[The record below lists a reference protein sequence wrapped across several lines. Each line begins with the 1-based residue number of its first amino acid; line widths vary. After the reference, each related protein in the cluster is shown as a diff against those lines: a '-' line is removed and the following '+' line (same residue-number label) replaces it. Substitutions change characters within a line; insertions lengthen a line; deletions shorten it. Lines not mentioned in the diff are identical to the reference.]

1 MVRLPEIELDDRGF
15 QELVSEAR
23 TRITQRCPEWTEH
36 NVSDPGITLIELFA
50 WMTEMTTY
58 RLNRVPDKIY
68 VRLLELLGVPLRPPT
83 PARAN
88 VRFTLAAA
96 PTEPMTIS
104 AGETEVGTVR
114 TAYDESVVF
123 EAVESRTIEPL
134 SPAAYVTHRDGQVR
148 DVPVDVG
155 VARPVGADRAAF
167 SAVPQPGDAIHLGF
181 DESLSKLLLRVE
193 VDADPARGAGID
205 PRRPPLRWEMGTGE
219 RPTGELIWERVTVLD
234 DTTGGFNF
242 GSGEVLLE
250 LALNSERLP
259 LAGHRLHWLR
269 CRVASM
275 QEAGEAAYERP
286 PEVSSITAS
295 PIGATLLCQHS
306 EHIDH
311 EVIGESDGTPGQ
323 TFNVLRSPMLAP
335 SDDEWLEVREPD
347 NGGTW
352 DRWHAQE
359 SFVDG
364 GPGDRIYVCD
374 AATGTIELAPA
385 VRQADGDW
393 RFYGAVPAKGAQ
405 LRMSRYRFGGGLR
418 GNVAAGALS
427 VLKSGPPGISSVSN
441 PASARGGVD
450 PEGLQ
455 SVRQRGAMELRARHR
470 AVTAEDFEHLAREA
484 SPRVARAVCVPPD
497 EASAVSVRILPHVH
511 PADRRLEFDELQP
524 PRLLL
529 DEVAK
534 HLDERRL
541 LGATLQVAP
550 VRLRGVSVVVELQ
563 TEPLADIVR
572 IREETLR
579 ELYRFLNP
587 LVGGRPGE
595 LGTGWEFGRTLN
607 QGELYGVVHGIAGV
621 EYVRLLRIYRA
632 DLVTGRQ
639 APEPAGS
646 HIVLEPDETIAS
658 GTHIVKATMR
668 GT

>member
-1 MVRLPEIELDDRGF
+1 LTIE
-15 QELVSEAR
+15 
-23 TRITQRCPEWTEH
+23 
-36 NVSDPGITLIELFA
+36 
-50 WMTEMTTY
+50 
-58 RLNRVPDKIY
+58 
-68 VRLLELLGVPLRPPT
+68 
-83 PARAN
+83 
-88 VRFTLAAA
+88 
-96 PTEPMTIS
+96 

-114 TAYDESVVF
+114 TAYEESVVF
-123 EAVESRTIEPL
+123 EVIESRTITPL
-134 SPAAYVTHRDGQVR
+134 SPAAYVTHRDGLVR
-148 DVPVDVG
+148 DIPVDVG

-167 SAVPQPGDAIHLGF
+167 SAVPLPNDAIHLGF
-181 DESLSKLLLRVE
+181 DESLSKLLMRIE

-205 PRRPPLRWEMGTGE
+205 PRRPPLRWELGTGE
-219 RPTGELIWERVTVLD
+219 TPTGELVWERVTVLE

-250 LALNSERLP
+250 LAANSQRLP

-269 CRVASM
+269 CRVASP

-306 EHIDH
+306 EHIDQ

-323 TFNVLRSPMLAP
+323 VFHVMRSPMLAP

-347 NGGTW
+347 STTW
-352 DRWHAQE
+352 ERWRARE

-364 GPGDRIYVCD
+364 GPGERIYVCD
-374 AATGTIELAPA
+374 PAMGTIELGPA
-385 VRQADGDW
+385 VRQAEGDW
-393 RFYGAVPAKGAQ
+393 RHFSAVPAKGAQ

-418 GNVAAGALS
+418 GNVAPGSLT
-427 VLKSGPPGISSVSN
+427 VLKAGPAGIASVSN

-450 PEGLQ
+450 PEALE

-484 SPRVARAVCVPPD
+484 SPAVARAVCVPPD
-497 EASAVSVRILPHVH
+497 EASTVSVRILPRVH

-524 PRLLL
+524 TRGLL

-587 LVGGRPGE
+587 LVGGSPGE
-595 LGTGWEFGRTLN
+595 MGTGWEFGRTLN

-658 GTHIVKATMR
+658 GMHIVKATMR

>member
-1 MVRLPEIELDDRGF
+1 MVRLPEIQLDNRGF

-83 PARAN
+83 PALAN
-88 VRFTLAAA
+88 VRFTLSA
-96 PTEPMTIS
+96 PPVEPLTIA

-114 TAYDESVVF
+114 TAYEESVVF
-123 EAVESRTIEPL
+123 EVVESRTIEPL
-134 SPAAYVTHRDGQVR
+134 RPAAYVTHRDGIVR
-148 DVPVDVG
+148 DVPVDLG
-155 VARPVGADRAAF
+155 EARPVGADRAAF
-167 SAVPQPGDAIHLGF
+167 SAVPVEGDAIHLGF
-181 DESLSKLLLRVE
+181 EQSLSRLLMRVA
-193 VDADPARGAGID
+193 VDADPARGAGVD
-205 PRRPPLRWEMGTGE
+205 PRRPPLRWEMATGE
-219 RPTGELIWERVTVLD
+219 RPTGDLVWEPVTVLE

-242 GSGEVLLE
+242 GSGEVVLE
-250 LALNSERLP
+250 LMHDSERLP
-259 LAGHRLHWLR
+259 LDGHRLHWLR
-269 CRVASM
+269 CRVASPL
-275 QEAGEAAYERP
+275 EAGDAAYERP
-286 PEVSSITAS
+286 PEVASITAT
-295 PIGATLLCQHS
+295 PIGATLLCQHA
-306 EHIDH
+306 EHVDN

-323 TFNVLRSPMLAP
+323 VFTVLRSPMLAP
-335 SDDEWLEVREPD
+335 ADDEWLEVRGHED
-347 NGGTW
+347 ATW
-352 DRWHAQE
+352 ERWAPAE
-359 SFVDG
+359 SFADA
-364 GPGDRIYVCD
+364 GPEDRVYVCD
-374 AATGTIELAPA
+374 PATGTIELGPA

-393 RFYGAVPAKGAQ
+393 RHYGAIPPKGAQ
-405 LRMSRYRFGGGLR
+405 LRLSRYRFGGGLR
-418 GNVAAGALS
+418 GNVAPGALA
-427 VLKSGPPGISSVSN
+427 VLKSGPAGITSVSN
-441 PASARGGVD
+441 PTAARGGVD
-450 PEGLQ
+450 PEQLD
-455 SVRQRGAMELRARHR
+455 SVRLRGAMELRARHR

-497 EASAVSVRILPHVH
+497 EGNAVAVRVLPRVH
-511 PADRRLEFDELQP
+511 PADRRLEFAELQP
-524 PRLLL
+524 SRALLE
-529 DEVAK
+529 EVAG

-541 LGATLQVAP
+541 LGATVHVAP

-563 TEPLADIVR
+563 TEPLADLVR

-587 LVGGRPGE
+587 LVGGRPGAT
-595 LGTGWEFGRTLN
+595 GTGWEFGRTLN

-639 APEPAGS
+639 SPEPAGS

-658 GTHIVKATMR
+658 GVHIVKATMR

>member
-1 MVRLPEIELDDRGF
+1 MVRLPEIQLDNRGF

-23 TRITQRCPEWTEH
+23 TRIAQRCPEWTEH

-83 PARAN
+83 PALAN
-88 VRFTLAAA
+88 VRFTLSA
-96 PTEPMTIS
+96 PPIEPLTIA

-114 TAYDESVVF
+114 TAYEESVVF
-123 EAVESRTIEPL
+123 EVVESRTIEPL
-134 SPAAYVTHRDGQVR
+134 TPAAYVTHRDEMVR
-148 DVPVDVG
+148 DIPVDIG

-167 SAVPQPGDAIHLGF
+167 SAVPVAGDAIHLGF
-181 DESLSKLLLRVE
+181 EESLSRLLMRVS
-193 VDADPARGAGID
+193 VDAEPARGAGVD
-205 PRRPPLRWEMGTGE
+205 PRRPPLRWEMATGE
-219 RPTGELIWERVTVLD
+219 RAAGDLVWEGVTVLE

-242 GSGEVLLE
+242 GSGEVVLE
-250 LALNSERLP
+250 LPHDSQRLP
-259 LAGHRLHWLR
+259 LDGYRLHWLR
-269 CRVASM
+269 CRVASPS
-275 QEAGEAAYERP
+275 EAGDAVYERP
-286 PEVSSITAS
+286 PEVASITAT
-295 PIGATLLCQHS
+295 PIGATLLCQHA
-306 EHIDH
+306 EHVDN

-323 TFNVLRSPMLAP
+323 VFSVLRSPMLPP
-335 SDDEWLEVREPD
+335 SDDEWLEVRDHEE
-347 NGGTW
+347 GTW
-352 DRWHAQE
+352 SRWRPAD
-359 SFVDG
+359 SFADA
-364 GPGDRIYVCD
+364 GPGDRVYVCD
-374 AATGTIELAPA
+374 PAMGTIELGPA

-393 RFYGAVPAKGAQ
+393 RHYGAVPTKGAQ
-405 LRMSRYRFGGGLR
+405 LRLSRYRFGGGLR
-418 GNVAAGALS
+418 GNVAPGALS
-427 VLKSGPPGISSVSN
+427 VLKSGPAGITSVSN
-441 PASARGGVD
+441 PTAARGGVD
-450 PEGLQ
+450 PEGLD
-455 SVRQRGAMELRARHR
+455 SVRLRGAMELRARHR

-497 EASAVSVRILPHVH
+497 EGNAVAVRVLPRVH

-524 PRLLL
+524 SRGLLE
-529 DEVAK
+529 EVAA

-541 LGATLQVAP
+541 LGATVHVAP

-563 TEPLADIVR
+563 TEPLADLVR

-587 LVGGRPGE
+587 LVGGMAGE
-595 LGTGWEFGRTLN
+595 LGNGWEFGRTLN
-607 QGELYGVVHGIAGV
+607 QGELYGVVHAIAGV

-639 APEPAGS
+639 SPEPAGS

-658 GTHIVKATMR
+658 GVHIVKATMR